1 MSKAQ
6 RKSSKGKKPK
16 QDPKTGLILVGVA
29 QDTNKNGTAG
39 RPSDYDPKF
48 TQMMIDFFNVKPYED
63 MNVSEEIDVQESVDA
78 KGTKKTRT
86 RAKRQI
92 KRVASEL
99 PTFEKF
105 SFDINVHRRTLHQ
118 WATITT
124 DPSDETAPLKYPEF
138 SYAYSQCQ
146 QLQKYFLIQN
156 GLQGT
161 YPSAAFIFVAQNA
174 TDMVDAKTVH
184 HDETAKEN
192 LNAISQWAN
201 TLRHDVKSTL

>member
-6 RKSSKGKKPK
+6 PKKSRGKKPK
-16 QDPKTGLILVGVA
+16 QDPITGIIVSGVA

-39 RPSDYDPKF
+39 RPSDFDDKY
-48 TQMMIDFFNVKPYED
+48 TQMMIDFFNVKPFED
-63 MNVSEEIDVQESVDA
+63 VNVAEEIDILEKPD
-78 KGTKKTRT
+78 GTKRT

-92 KRVASEL
+92 KRMAAEL

-105 SFDINVHRRTLHQ
+105 AFDINVHYRTLWK
-118 WATITT
+118 WANETT
-124 DPSDETAPLKYPEF
+124 DPMNELAPLKHPEF
-138 SYAYSQCQ
+138 NHAYGHCQ

-156 GLQGT
+156 GLQGI

-184 HDETAKEN
+184 HDDTAKEN
-192 LNAISQWAN
+192 LNAISKWAN
-201 TLRHDVKSTL
+201 TLRHDVTSTL

>member
-1 MSKAQ
+1 MSKAKP
-6 RKSSKGKKPK
+6 KSSKGKVPPRD
-16 QDPKTGLILVGVA
+16 QATGRFLMGLP
-29 QDTNKNGTAG
+29 QNTNRNDTAG

-48 TQMMIDFFNVKPYED
+48 TQMMINFFNVKPYED
-63 MNVSEEIDVQESVDA
+63 MNISEELDVQESVDA
-78 KGTKKTRT
+78 KGVKKTRT

-105 SFDINVHRRTLHQ
+105 SFDINVHRSTLHK
-118 WATITT
+118 WATETT
-124 DPSDETAPLKYPEF
+124 DPSDELAPLKYPEF

-192 LNAISQWAN
+192 LNAISKWAN
-201 TLRHDVKSTL
+201 TLRHDVTSTL

>member
-6 RKSSKGKKPK
+6 RKNSKGKVPPK
-16 QDPKTGLILVGVA
+16 DPKTGRFLMGLP

-39 RPSDYDPKF
+39 RPSDYDDKF
-48 TQMMIDFFNVKPYED
+48 IQQMINFFNVKPFED
-63 MNVSEEIDVQESVDA
+63 VPVMQELDVTEKPD
-78 KGTKKTRT
+78 GTKRT
-86 RAKRQI
+86 KARQSFKRM
-92 KRVASEL
+92 AAEL

-105 SFDINVHRRTLHQ
+105 AFDIGVHYSTLQ
-118 WATITT
+118 DWATITT
-124 DPSDETAPLKYPEF
+124 DPTIETAPLKHPEF
-138 SYAYSQCQ
+138 SYAYGQCQ

-174 TDMVDAKTVH
+174 TNMVDEKTVH

-192 LNAISQWAN
+192 LNAIKQWAN
-201 TLRHDVKSTL
+201 TLRHDFTSSL

>member
-1 MSKAQ
+1 M
-6 RKSSKGKKPK
+6 
-16 QDPKTGLILVGVA
+16 GVA

-39 RPSDYDPKF
+39 RPSDFDPAF
-48 TQMMIDFFNVKPYED
+48 TQRMINFFNVKPFED
-63 MNVSEEIDVQESVDA
+63 VNVAEEIDIQESTDA
-78 KGTKKTRT
+78 KGNHKTRT
-86 RAKRQI
+86 KAKRQM
-92 KRVASEL
+92 KRMAAEL

-105 SFDINVHRRTLHQ
+105 AFDINVHYSTLRQ
-118 WATITT
+118 WAIETT
-124 DPSDETAPLKYPEF
+124 DPSDEMAPLKYPEF
-138 SYAYSQCQ
+138 SYAYGQCQ

-192 LNAISQWAN
+192 LNAISKWAN
-201 TLRHDVKSTL
+201 TLRHDFTSSL